1 MRAELELQ
9 LVKVSWLSFLAY
21 VLAAK
26 DIEQMEVDQKMEQ
39 VDLTGKAI

>member
-1 MRAELELQ
+1 MRTELELQ
-9 LVKVSWLSFLAY
+9 LVKLSWLSFPSH